1 MFYTGTSFSE
11 LWKQILEQSSL
22 AYAMSRIYT
31 DISQSKIAHIFL
43 NDNLGLSLQIPIIT
57 ETAVLPG
64 LTDPQVPGLPLTT
77 ANSFDAEDTEGDSML
92 ARHFTLLFLT
102 DVENIL
108 KEIAAETTESSNSF
122 ACFVKAC
129 KPYLSYV
136 SPTSFT

>member
-1 MFYTGTSFSE
+1 
-11 LWKQILEQSSL
+11 
-22 AYAMSRIYT
+22 MSRIYT

-43 NDNLGLSLQIPIIT
+43 NDNLGISLQIPIIT

-77 ANSFDAEDTEGDSML
+77 ANSFGDDDDGEGDAML

-108 KEIAAETTESSNSF
+108 KEIAAETTESSNGF
-122 ACFVKAC
+122 ARFVKAC
-129 KPYLSYV
+129 KPSI
-136 SPTSFT
+136 S